1 MSKASTNKKVVSRKR
16 RSEQSIQEK
25 IAEAMQNFKASR
37 KRIHIISYGNRW
49 GILREG
55 ARRLTRIFSDKTT
68 AVSYA
73 KKLAQ
78 RDTGSSVIIHKKN
91 GNPEESL
98 YM

>member
-1 MSKASTNKKVVSRKR
+1 MGKASTNKEAVLKKG
-16 RSEQSIQEK
+16 RSEQLIQEK
-25 IAEAMQNFKASR
+25 IAEAMQNFKTSR
-37 KRIHIISYGNRW
+37 KRIHIISYGDRW

-55 ARRLTRIFSDKTT
+55 ARRLTRIFNDKTT

-78 RDTGSSVIIHKKN
+78 KDTEASVIIHKRD